1 MDAFLIIVAQQ
12 WYELKST
19 SGFTVSNC
27 SEQQVNSL
35 LSCAAIGRAAKCVT
49 YYFNVDE
56 YLCLWNCKFFENN
69 SPADEIH
76 EWREY
81 EVKWRKNSALGKP
94 TTGSSV
100 YEGNY
105 GNWDPHYATDGL
117 VQNGDTQIFA
127 SVFEHS
133 PWIRIDL
140 LETVPIVFI
149 RVHNRGDFGYRFHDV
164 AVEVSNNSDYVL
176 RGFYQG
182 PGANGEVVDIMCD
195 YPTIARYV
203 RLRITEGSDN
213 CLTIPELEIYTT

>member
-81 EVKWRKNSALGKP
+81 GKFRQFKSFSLNINLLI
-94 TTGSSV
+94 TSEISS
-100 YEGNY
+100 
-105 GNWDPHYATDGL
+105 L
-117 VQNGDTQIFA
+117 F
-127 SVFEHS
+127 
-133 PWIRIDL
+133 
-140 LETVPIVFI
+140 
-149 RVHNRGDFGYRFHDV
+149 
-164 AVEVSNNSDYVL
+164 
-176 RGFYQG
+176 
-182 PGANGEVVDIMCD
+182 
-195 YPTIARYV
+195 
-203 RLRITEGSDN
+203 DN
-213 CLTIPELEIYTT
+213 